1 MASVLLLS
9 EGGPSLGAIEG
20 EAEVFYSFT
29 FFSYVFV
36 SSVFMYL
43 FELHT
48 HSALLWSE
56 GRPSL
61 GAIEGEASGQFEWIT
76 TSFLIS

>member
-1 MASVLLLS
+1 MLLLS

-29 FFSYVFV
+29 FVSYVFV

-48 HSALLWSE
+48 HSALL
-56 GRPSL
+56 
-61 GAIEGEASGQFEWIT
+61 
-76 TSFLIS
+76 